1 MTSTRITRTAYD
13 TSPMWPM
20 KRKDRYDSM
29 KELDLF
35 NWLGREY
42 HSEDLIYEEQHRIV
56 YRDFLDFI
64 QNIGYEHKR
73 VTAYDENNRSV
84 RVQPK
89 LTSFSWKGRKTNT
102 EKTHRFTY
110 CEECHTNREM
120 RISFDSRK
128 APFERVS
135 QSSSDYLSRMLM

>member
-1 MTSTRITRTAYD
+1 MIVYKESPRTAYD

-89 LTSFSWKGRKTNT
+89 S
-102 EKTHRFTY
+102 
-110 CEECHTNREM
+110 
-120 RISFDSRK
+120 
-128 APFERVS
+128 
-135 QSSSDYLSRMLM
+135 